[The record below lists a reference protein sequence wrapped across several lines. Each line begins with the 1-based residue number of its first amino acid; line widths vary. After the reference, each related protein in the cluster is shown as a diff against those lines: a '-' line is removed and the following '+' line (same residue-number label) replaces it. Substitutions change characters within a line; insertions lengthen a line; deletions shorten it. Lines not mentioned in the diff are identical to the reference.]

1 MISCYRLE
9 SRFNLL
15 VSIEPSLVHKV
26 VQALAVEHPFD
37 FRENCFYR
45 LEFRRVPDVPY
56 WLEVQ
61 LRPLLFDARLLMDRR
76 IVRE

>member
-9 SRFNLL
+9 SRFNLF
-15 VSIEPSLVHKV
+15 VCIEPSLVHKV
-26 VQALAVEHPFD
+26 VQALAVEQPFD
-37 FRENCFYR
+37 FREHSFYR